1 MNCRQ
6 HDPAAGYPK
15 LLSRVL
21 GWTKLQGAPVR
32 EAICYFVLTDTGGH
46 YHSNKHRNQSL
57 QNIPTKILIL
67 RQLSQMIIHVAS
79 IDR

>member
-1 MNCRQ
+1 
-6 HDPAAGYPK
+6 
-15 LLSRVL
+15 
-21 GWTKLQGAPVR
+21 VR